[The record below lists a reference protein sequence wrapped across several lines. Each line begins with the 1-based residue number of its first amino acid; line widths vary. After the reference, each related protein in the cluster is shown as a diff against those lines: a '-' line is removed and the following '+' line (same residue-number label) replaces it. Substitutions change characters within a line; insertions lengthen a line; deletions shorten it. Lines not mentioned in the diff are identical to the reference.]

1 MKSKTSDTNELFEY
15 VLRLGD
21 TTLVLGHRLSE
32 WCGHGPAMEEDIAL
46 TNMALDLI
54 GQARTLLKYA
64 GEVEGKNRSEDDL
77 AYLRDGREYRNVL
90 LAEQPDNDFA
100 FTIARQFLYEAW
112 SMEFLKRL
120 SESNDELLAGYATK
134 ALKECTYHLRHSSE
148 WLIRLGDGT
157 DLSHEKTQSAVN
169 DLWTYT
175 GELFSADDV
184 DNAMVATGIGVDPGS
199 LKGDWDRAVNSV
211 LKEATLERP
220 EDGYMGSGGK
230 TGRHSEYLGH
240 MLADMQYL
248 QRAYPG
254 CEW

>member
-1 MKSKTSDTNELFEY
+1 MKSKTSDGNALFQY

-32 WCGHGPAMEEDIAL
+32 WCGHAPAMEEDIAL

-54 GQARTLLKYA
+54 GQARILLKYA
-64 GEVEGKNRSEDDL
+64 GEVEDRSRSEDDL

-90 LAEQPDNDFA
+90 LVEQPNNDFA

-112 SMEFLKRL
+112 SMELLKHL
-120 SESNDELLAGYATK
+120 SESGDELLAGYANK
-134 ALKECTYHLRHSSE
+134 AIKECTYHLRHSSE

-157 DLSHEKTQSAVN
+157 ELSHDKAQAAVN
-169 DLWTYT
+169 ELWTYT
-175 GELFSADDV
+175 GELFAADDI
-184 DNAMVATGIGVDPGS
+184 DNAMVSAGIGVDPGT
-199 LKGDWDRAVNSV
+199 LKGDWDRTVNAV
-211 LKEATLERP
+211 LEEATLARP
-220 EDGYMGSGGK
+220 EDGYMASGGK
-230 TGRHSEYLGH
+230 TGQHSEYLGH

>member
-1 MKSKTSDTNELFEY
+1 MKSKTSDSNELFEY

-64 GEVEGKNRSEDDL
+64 GEVEGKKRSEDDL

-90 LAEQPDNDFA
+90 LVEQPDNDFA

-157 DLSHEKTQSAVN
+157 DLSHEKAQSAVN

-175 GELFSADDV
+175 GELFSADDI
-184 DNAMVATGIGVDPGS
+184 DNAMVAAGIGVDPGS
-199 LKGDWDRAVNSV
+199 LKGDWDRAVNVV
-211 LKEATLERP
+211 LEEATLERP
-220 EDGYMGSGGK
+220 EDGYMASGGK

>member
-1 MKSKTSDTNELFEY
+1 MKSKTSDSNELFEY

-21 TTLVLGHRLSE
+21 TTLVLGHRLSA

-54 GQARTLLKYA
+54 GQARTLLRYA
-64 GEVEGKNRSEDDL
+64 GEVEGKKRSEDDL
-77 AYLRDGREYRNVL
+77 AYLRDGREFRNFL
-90 LAEQPDNDFA
+90 LVEQPNNDYA
-100 FTIARQFLYEAW
+100 FTIARQFFYEAW
-112 SMEFLKRL
+112 SLEFLKRL
-120 SESNDELLAGYATK
+120 SESKDELLAGYATK

-157 DLSHEKTQSAVN
+157 DLSHEKAQSAVN
-169 DLWTYT
+169 DLWTNT

-184 DNAMVATGIGVDPGS
+184 GNAMVAAGIGVDPGS

-220 EDGYMGSGGK
+220 EDGYMANGGK